1 VGPFSPLS
9 PTCRTEGQDLTGR
22 YRAVTLATG
31 GIEADICTTNWAM
44 DLESVSRTVFASR
57 REFELEGA
65 ARGMADI
72 TVTVNGQPTTNWSF
86 NAATNSVVFNTPVPP
101 SGASIDVTYRTACF

>member
-1 VGPFSPLS
+1 
-9 PTCRTEGQDLTGR
+9 
-22 YRAVTLATG
+22 
-31 GIEADICTTNWAM
+31 
-44 DLESVSRTVFASR
+44 VFASR